1 MILASLPDRH
11 ADYTASAAYDTEA
24 MAGPRATRILVWMC
38 VLIAVN
44 QLGFGA
50 IVPVIALYARAFGV
64 LQSAIGVAIAVYGLA
79 RFLVAMPVGKL
90 TDVLGRRSALALG
103 GLVTAAGNLFC
114 AYAPNFATFVAARFV
129 AGAGAAL
136 VLIAAQIVL
145 ADITTPERR
154 GRVMA
159 IYQGV
164 FLFAVGVGPYPGGL
178 LAEHFGLA
186 APFVVYAAAGT
197 LVSVIAWLQIP
208 DTRATRAS
216 AEAAT
221 ALPPFS
227 AQVRLLTAHSAFLL
241 VSLVGFMSAVVRTGA
256 LFNVVPVLARD
267 RLLLGTDRIGFGLAL
282 SSVVG
287 LALAYP
293 AGVLVDRYGRKI
305 VIVPATVAAG
315 LSMLV
320 FLAAP
325 SYAWFLAGCVV
336 WSIAVGVSGAAPA
349 AYAADVAPPGMNA
362 AAMSTYRM
370 LSDLGYVVGPIA
382 LGVVTDL
389 FGADTA
395 LTMSAVLMILV
406 AALFAHFAPE
416 TFRSAR

>member
-216 AEAAT
+216 A
-221 ALPPFS
+221 
-227 AQVRLLTAHSAFLL
+227 
-241 VSLVGFMSAVVRTGA
+241 
-256 LFNVVPVLARD
+256 
-267 RLLLGTDRIGFGLAL
+267 
-282 SSVVG
+282 
-287 LALAYP
+287 
-293 AGVLVDRYGRKI
+293 
-305 VIVPATVAAG
+305 
-315 LSMLV
+315 
-320 FLAAP
+320 
-325 SYAWFLAGCVV
+325 
-336 WSIAVGVSGAAPA
+336 
-349 AYAADVAPPGMNA
+349 
-362 AAMSTYRM
+362 
-370 LSDLGYVVGPIA
+370 
-382 LGVVTDL
+382 
-389 FGADTA
+389 
-395 LTMSAVLMILV
+395 
-406 AALFAHFAPE
+406 
-416 TFRSAR
+416 